1 MMKTDIIIIGS
12 GPGGYRT
19 AGYALQ
25 QGKQVVIIEK
35 AEAGGTC
42 LNSGCI
48 PTKCLAHDAEA
59 NASDFPAAAERKRNV
74 MNQLRQGIEQLLSA
88 PGITLVRGEATFKD
102 ARTVTVDGTDYE
114 ADDIIIATGSS
125 SKMPPVEGIDNPRVI
140 TSTEALNFQT
150 LPAEIVIIGAGVI
163 GMEFAS
169 ILSRFG
175 AKVSVIEYL
184 KECLPVIDKDIA
196 KRVRKQIEKLQ
207 GVTFYMDSAV
217 KAINDNEVVFVSNK
231 NGKETR
237 LECPACPVLIATGR
251 KPNIEGL
258 NLEAAGVEYSP
269 KGITVNDNMLTSV
282 PHIYAIGDVTG
293 RQMLAHAATFM
304 GFRAVNAIV
313 GKADKIRFDIM
324 PSAIFTYPEAAAV
337 GLTEDQCKQQG
348 IECRALK
355 GYYRANGK
363 ALAIDEPEGM
373 VKLIAGADGKI
384 LGCTSYG
391 AHSADIVQEVTAY
404 MNCNATVADIA
415 YSVHIHP
422 TLSEIL
428 QDACV
433 GGH

>member
-1 MMKTDIIIIGS
+1 MKTDIIIIGS

-102 ARTVTVDGTDYE
+102 ARTVTVDGIDYE

-237 LECPACPVLIATGR
+237 LECPGCPVLIATGR
-251 KPNIEGL
+251 KPNIDGL

-337 GLTEDQCKQQG
+337 GLTEDQCKEQG

-373 VKLIAGADGKI
+373 VKLVAGADGRI

>member
-1 MMKTDIIIIGS
+1 MKTDIIIIGS

-102 ARTVTVDGTDYE
+102 ARTVTVDGIDYE

-217 KAINDNEVVFVSNK
+217 KAINDNEVMFVSNK

-373 VKLIAGADGKI
+373 VKLVAGADGRI

-415 YSVHIHP
+415 DSVHIHP

>member
-1 MMKTDIIIIGS
+1 MKTDIIIIGS

-102 ARTVTVDGTDYE
+102 ARTVTVDGIDYE

-269 KGITVNDNMLTSV
+269 KGITVNDNMLASV

-373 VKLIAGADGKI
+373 VKLVAGADGKI

>member
-1 MMKTDIIIIGS
+1 MKTDIIIIGS

-19 AGYALQ
+19 ASYALQ

-102 ARTVTVDGTDYE
+102 ARTVTVDGIDYE

-237 LECPACPVLIATGR
+237 LECPGCPVLIATGR

-337 GLTEDQCKQQG
+337 GLTEDQCKEQG

-373 VKLIAGADGKI
+373 VKLIAGADGRI

>member
-1 MMKTDIIIIGS
+1 MKTDIIIIGS

-313 GKADKIRFDIM
+313 GKADRIRFDIM

-373 VKLIAGADGKI
+373 VKLVAGADGRI

-404 MNCNATVADIA
+404 MNCNATVANIA
-415 YSVHIHP
+415 DSVHIHP

>member
-1 MMKTDIIIIGS
+1 MLDAIIIGS

-19 AGYALQ
+19 ASYALQ
-25 QGKQVVIIEK
+25 QGKQVVIIER

-313 GKADKIRFDIM
+313 GKADRIRFDIM

-337 GLTEDQCKQQG
+337 GLTEDQCKEQG

-373 VKLIAGADGKI
+373 VKLIAGADGRI

-415 YSVHIHP
+415 DSVHIHP

>member
-1 MMKTDIIIIGS
+1 MKTDIIIIGS
-12 GPGGYRT
+12 GPGGYRA

-88 PGITLVRGEATFKD
+88 PGITIVRGEATFKD

-373 VKLIAGADGKI
+373 VKLVAGADGKI

-415 YSVHIHP
+415 DSVHIHP

>member
-1 MMKTDIIIIGS
+1 MKTDIIIIGS

-19 AGYALQ
+19 ASYALQ

-48 PTKCLAHDAEA
+48 PTKCLAHDADA

-74 MNQLRQGIEQLLSA
+74 MDQLRQGIEQLLSA

-102 ARTVTVDGTDYE
+102 ARTVTVDGIDYE

-175 AKVSVIEYL
+175 AKVAVIEYL

-313 GKADKIRFDIM
+313 GKADRIRFDIM

-373 VKLIAGADGKI
+373 VKLVAGADGKI

-415 YSVHIHP
+415 DSVHIHP

>member
-1 MMKTDIIIIGS
+1 MKTDIIIIGS

-19 AGYALQ
+19 ASYALQ

-102 ARTVTVDGTDYE
+102 ARTVTVDGIDYE

-169 ILSRFG
+169 IFSRFG

-217 KAINDNEVVFVSNK
+217 KAINDNDVVFVSNK

-237 LECPACPVLIATGR
+237 LECPGCPVLIATGR

-373 VKLIAGADGKI
+373 VKLVAGADGKI

>member
-1 MMKTDIIIIGS
+1 MKTDIIIIGS

-19 AGYALQ
+19 ASYALQ

-48 PTKCLAHDAEA
+48 PTKCLAHDAEV

-74 MNQLRQGIEQLLSA
+74 MDQLRQGIEQLLAA
-88 PGITLVRGEATFKD
+88 PGITFVRGEAAFKD
-102 ARTVTVDGTDYE
+102 ARTVIVNGEEYE

-140 TSTEALNFQT
+140 TSTEALDFQS
-150 LPAEIVIIGAGVI
+150 LPSEIVIIGAGVI

-175 AKVSVIEYL
+175 AKVTVIEYL

-217 KAINDNEVVFVSNK
+217 KAITDNEVVFTSNK
-231 NGKETR
+231 NVKETR
-237 LECPACPVLIATGR
+237 LECPGCPVLVATGR

-258 NLEAAGVEYSP
+258 NLETAGVEYSP

-282 PHIYAIGDVTG
+282 PHVYAIGDVTG

-348 IECRALK
+348 IECRSLK

-363 ALAIDEPEGM
+363 ALAIEEPEGM
-373 VKLIAGADGKI
+373 VKLVAGADGKI

-415 YSVHIHP
+415 DSVHIHP

>member
-1 MMKTDIIIIGS
+1 MKTDIIIIGS

-102 ARTVTVDGTDYE
+102 ARTVTVDGIDYE

-175 AKVSVIEYL
+175 AKISVIEYL

-373 VKLIAGADGKI
+373 VKLVAGADGKI

>member
-1 MMKTDIIIIGS
+1 MKTDIIIIGS

-19 AGYALQ
+19 ASYALQ

-102 ARTVTVDGTDYE
+102 ARTVTVDGIDYE

-251 KPNIEGL
+251 KPNIDGL

-373 VKLIAGADGKI
+373 VKLIAGADGRI

>member
-1 MMKTDIIIIGS
+1 MKTDIIIIGS

-19 AGYALQ
+19 ASYALQ

-74 MNQLRQGIEQLLSA
+74 MDQLRQGIEQLLSA

-207 GVTFYMDSAV
+207 GITFYMDSAV

-313 GKADKIRFDIM
+313 GKADRIRFDIM

-373 VKLIAGADGKI
+373 VKLVAGADGKI

-415 YSVHIHP
+415 DSVHIHP

>member
-1 MMKTDIIIIGS
+1 MKTDIIIIGS

-19 AGYALQ
+19 ASYALQ

-74 MNQLRQGIEQLLSA
+74 MDQLRHGIEQLLSA

-237 LECPACPVLIATGR
+237 LECPGCPVLIATGR

-348 IECRALK
+348 IECRSLK

-363 ALAIDEPEGM
+363 ALAIEEPEGM
-373 VKLIAGADGKI
+373 VKLVAGADGKI

-415 YSVHIHP
+415 DSVHIHP

>member
-1 MMKTDIIIIGS
+1 MKTDIIIIGS

-25 QGKQVVIIEK
+25 QGKQVVIIER

-102 ARTVTVDGTDYE
+102 ARTVTVDGIDYE

-237 LECPACPVLIATGR
+237 LECPGCPVLIATGR

-313 GKADKIRFDIM
+313 GKADRIRFDIM

-373 VKLIAGADGKI
+373 VKLIAGADGRI

-415 YSVHIHP
+415 DSVHIHP

>member
-1 MMKTDIIIIGS
+1 MKTDIIIIGS
-12 GPGGYRT
+12 GPGGYRA

-237 LECPACPVLIATGR
+237 LECPGCPVLIATGR

>member
-1 MMKTDIIIIGS
+1 MKTDIIIIGS
-12 GPGGYRT
+12 GPAGYRT
-19 AGYALQ
+19 ASYALQ

-74 MNQLRQGIEQLLSA
+74 MDQLRQGIEQLLAA
-88 PGITLVRGEATFKD
+88 PGITFVRGEAAFKD
-102 ARTVTVDGTDYE
+102 ARTVIVNGEEYE

-140 TSTEALNFQT
+140 TSTEALDFQS

-175 AKVSVIEYL
+175 AKVTVIEYL

-196 KRVRKQIEKLQ
+196 KRVRKQIEKVQ

-217 KAINDNEVVFVSNK
+217 KAITDNEVVFTSNK

-237 LECPACPVLIATGR
+237 LECPGCPVLVATGR

-282 PHIYAIGDVTG
+282 PHVYAIGDVTG

-348 IECRALK
+348 IECRSLK

-363 ALAIDEPEGM
+363 ALAIEEPEGM
-373 VKLIAGADGKI
+373 VKLVAGADGKI

-415 YSVHIHP
+415 DSVHIHP

>member
-1 MMKTDIIIIGS
+1 MKTDIIIIGS

-19 AGYALQ
+19 ASYALQ

-74 MNQLRQGIEQLLSA
+74 MDQLRQGIEQLLSA

-169 ILSRFG
+169 IFSRFG

-231 NGKETR
+231 NGKATR

-373 VKLIAGADGKI
+373 VKLVAGADGKI

-404 MNCNATVADIA
+404 MNCNATVADLA
-415 YSVHIHP
+415 DSVHIHP

>member
-1 MMKTDIIIIGS
+1 MKTDIIIIGS

-102 ARTVTVDGTDYE
+102 ARTVTVDGIDYE

-125 SKMPPVEGIDNPRVI
+125 IKMPPVEGIDNPRVI

-217 KAINDNEVVFVSNK
+217 KVINDNEVVFVSNK

-251 KPNIEGL
+251 KPNIDGL

-373 VKLIAGADGKI
+373 VKLVAGADGKI

>member
-1 MMKTDIIIIGS
+1 MKTDIIIIGS

-102 ARTVTVDGTDYE
+102 ARTVTVDGIDYE

-269 KGITVNDNMLTSV
+269 KGITVNDNMLPSV

-293 RQMLAHAATFM
+293 RQMLADAATFM

-313 GKADKIRFDIM
+313 GKADRIRFDIM

-337 GLTEDQCKQQG
+337 GLTEDQCKEQG

-373 VKLIAGADGKI
+373 VKLVAGADGKI

>member
-1 MMKTDIIIIGS
+1 MKTDIIIIGS

-237 LECPACPVLIATGR
+237 LECPGCPVLIATGR

-373 VKLIAGADGKI
+373 VKLIAGADGRI

>member
-1 MMKTDIIIIGS
+1 MKTDIIIIGS

-196 KRVRKQIEKLQ
+196 KRVRKQMEKLQ

-237 LECPACPVLIATGR
+237 LECPGCPVLIATGR

-373 VKLIAGADGKI
+373 VKLVAGADGRI

>member
-1 MMKTDIIIIGS
+1 MKTDIIIIGS

-19 AGYALQ
+19 ASYALQ

-313 GKADKIRFDIM
+313 GKADRIRFDIM

-373 VKLIAGADGKI
+373 VKLVAGADGKI

>member
-1 MMKTDIIIIGS
+1 MKTDIIIIGS

-19 AGYALQ
+19 ASYALQ

-74 MNQLRQGIEQLLSA
+74 MDQLRQGIEQLLAA
-88 PGITLVRGEATFKD
+88 PGITFVRGEAAFKD
-102 ARTVTVDGTDYE
+102 ARTVIVNGEEYE

-140 TSTEALNFQT
+140 TSTEALDFQS
-150 LPAEIVIIGAGVI
+150 LPSEIVIIGAGVI

-175 AKVSVIEYL
+175 AKVTVIEYL

-217 KAINDNEVVFVSNK
+217 KAITDNEVVFTSNK

-237 LECPACPVLIATGR
+237 LECPGCPVLVATGR

-258 NLEAAGVEYSP
+258 NLEVAGVEYSP

-282 PHIYAIGDVTG
+282 PHVYAIGDVTG

-348 IECRALK
+348 IECRSLK

-363 ALAIDEPEGM
+363 ALAIEEPEGM
-373 VKLIAGADGKI
+373 VKLVAGADGKI

-415 YSVHIHP
+415 DSVHIHP

>member
-1 MMKTDIIIIGS
+1 MKTDIIIIGS

-102 ARTVTVDGTDYE
+102 ARTVTVDGIDYE

-196 KRVRKQIEKLQ
+196 KRVRKQMEKLQ

-237 LECPACPVLIATGR
+237 LECPGCPVLIATGR

-373 VKLIAGADGKI
+373 VKLVAGADGRI

-415 YSVHIHP
+415 ASVHIHP

>member
-1 MMKTDIIIIGS
+1 MKTDIIIIGS

-102 ARTVTVDGTDYE
+102 ARTVTVDGIDYE

-237 LECPACPVLIATGR
+237 LECPGCPVLIATGR

-373 VKLIAGADGKI
+373 VKLVAGADDKI

>member
-1 MMKTDIIIIGS
+1 MKTDIIIIGS
-12 GPGGYRT
+12 GPGGYRA

-102 ARTVTVDGTDYE
+102 ARTVTVDGIDYE

-169 ILSRFG
+169 IFSRFG

-237 LECPACPVLIATGR
+237 LECPGCPVLIATGR

-313 GKADKIRFDIM
+313 GKADRIRFDIM

-373 VKLIAGADGKI
+373 VKLVAGADGKI

-404 MNCNATVADIA
+404 INCNATVADIA
-415 YSVHIHP
+415 DSVHIHP

>member
-1 MMKTDIIIIGS
+1 MKTDIIIIGS
-12 GPGGYRT
+12 GPGGYRA

-102 ARTVTVDGTDYE
+102 ARTVIVDGIDYE

-125 SKMPPVEGIDNPRVI
+125 IKMPPVEGIDNPRVI

-313 GKADKIRFDIM
+313 GKADRIRFDIM

-373 VKLIAGADGKI
+373 VKLVAGADGRI

>member
-1 MMKTDIIIIGS
+1 MKTDIIIIGS

-19 AGYALQ
+19 ASYALQ

-102 ARTVTVDGTDYE
+102 ARTVTVDGIDYE

-237 LECPACPVLIATGR
+237 LECPGCPVLIATGR

-282 PHIYAIGDVTG
+282 LHIYAIGDVTG

>member
-1 MMKTDIIIIGS
+1 MKTDIIIIGS

-19 AGYALQ
+19 ASYALQ

-102 ARTVTVDGTDYE
+102 ARTVTVDGIDYE

-169 ILSRFG
+169 IFSRFG

-237 LECPACPVLIATGR
+237 LECPGCPVLIATGR

-373 VKLIAGADGKI
+373 VKLVAGADGRI

>member
-1 MMKTDIIIIGS
+1 MKTDIIIIGS

-19 AGYALQ
+19 ADYALQ

-217 KAINDNEVVFVSNK
+217 KVINDNEVVFVSNK

-251 KPNIEGL
+251 KPNIDGL

-373 VKLIAGADGKI
+373 VKLVAGADGRI

>member
-1 MMKTDIIIIGS
+1 MKTDIIIIGS

-19 AGYALQ
+19 ASYALQ

-102 ARTVTVDGTDYE
+102 ARTVTVDGIDYE

-237 LECPACPVLIATGR
+237 LECPGCPVLIATGR

-282 PHIYAIGDVTG
+282 PHIYAVGDVTG

-373 VKLIAGADGKI
+373 VKLVAGADGRI

>member
-1 MMKTDIIIIGS
+1 MKTDIIIIGS

-19 AGYALQ
+19 ASYALQ

-74 MNQLRQGIEQLLSA
+74 MDQLRQGIEQLLSA
-88 PGITLVRGEATFKD
+88 SGITLVRGEATFKD
-102 ARTVTVDGTDYE
+102 ARTVTVDGIDYE

-175 AKVSVIEYL
+175 AKVAVIEYL

-313 GKADKIRFDIM
+313 GKADRIRFDIM

-373 VKLIAGADGKI
+373 VKLVAGADGKI

-415 YSVHIHP
+415 DSVHIHP

>member
-1 MMKTDIIIIGS
+1 MKTDIIIIGS
-12 GPGGYRT
+12 GPGGYRA

-102 ARTVTVDGTDYE
+102 ARTVTVDGIDYE

-237 LECPACPVLIATGR
+237 LECPSCPVLIATGR
-251 KPNIEGL
+251 KPNIDGL

-269 KGITVNDNMLTSV
+269 KGITVNDNMLTSA

>member
-1 MMKTDIIIIGS
+1 MKTDIIIIGS

-19 AGYALQ
+19 ASYALQ

-102 ARTVTVDGTDYE
+102 ARTVTVDGIDYE

-125 SKMPPVEGIDNPRVI
+125 SKIPPVEGIDNPRVI

-237 LECPACPVLIATGR
+237 LECPGCPVLIATGR

-337 GLTEDQCKQQG
+337 GLTEDQCKEQG
-348 IECRALK
+348 IESRALK

>member
-1 MMKTDIIIIGS
+1 MKTDIIIIGS

-19 AGYALQ
+19 ASYALQ

-35 AEAGGTC
+35 AKAGGTC

-102 ARTVTVDGTDYE
+102 ARTVTVDGIDYE

-237 LECPACPVLIATGR
+237 LECPGCPVLIATGR

-415 YSVHIHP
+415 DSVHIHP

>member
-1 MMKTDIIIIGS
+1 MKTDIIIIGS

-19 AGYALQ
+19 ASYALQ

-42 LNSGCI
+42 LHSGCI

-74 MNQLRQGIEQLLSA
+74 MDQLRQGIEQLLSA

-140 TSTEALNFQT
+140 ASTEALNFQT

-373 VKLIAGADGKI
+373 VKLVAGADGKI

-415 YSVHIHP
+415 DSVHIHP

>member
-1 MMKTDIIIIGS
+1 MKTDIIIIGS

-102 ARTVTVDGTDYE
+102 ARTVTVDGIDYE

-373 VKLIAGADGKI
+373 VKLIAGADGRI

>member
-1 MMKTDIIIIGS
+1 MKTDIIIIGS
-12 GPGGYRT
+12 GPGGYRA

-102 ARTVTVDGTDYE
+102 ACTVTVDGTDYE

-237 LECPACPVLIATGR
+237 LECPGCPVLIATGR

-313 GKADKIRFDIM
+313 GKADRIRFDIM

-337 GLTEDQCKQQG
+337 GLTEDQCKEQG

-373 VKLIAGADGKI
+373 VKLIAGADDKI

-415 YSVHIHP
+415 DSVHIHP